1 MEENRR
7 TGRTDDLIDLDG
19 GFAVFLRIWWK
30 AAMIAIG
37 AGIVALIVTFL
48 LPNLYSAAAIITP
61 SADEGRPSPALG
73 ALSSFGIVVAS
84 PTKVEDLETLF
95 RSNDLTAR
103 VFRKYNLWPVVLRD
117 RYDPGSGALKP
128 SWTDRLIPGSRGPKA
143 PGDWDAMRAAEKSLT
158 VSVNRKAGTVYLA
171 FEAPSAEGAAKIVG
185 YYLEEGKS
193 RLQEEA
199 FDRASRN
206 KKFIE
211 KQIAATSD
219 PVTRERLYALYG
231 QEVEREMLA
240 RNREQ
245 FGFKLIDSPW
255 VPERKS
261 SPQRAKT
268 ALLAAV
274 LAFVVAAVLLG
285 LRSGRRAA
293 DPSARP

>member
-1 MEENRR
+1 MDESRR
-7 TGRTDDLIDLDG
+7 TGHTNDLIDLG
-19 GFAVFLRIWWK
+19 GGISVFRRIWWK
-30 AAMIAIG
+30 AFLIALG
-37 AGIVALIVTFL
+37 AGILALVVTFL
-48 LPNLYSAAAIITP
+48 LPNLYNAAAVITP
-61 SADEGRPSPALG
+61 SGDEGKPSPALG
-73 ALSSFGIVVAS
+73 ALSTFGIVVGS
-84 PTKVEDLETLF
+84 PSRVEDLETLF

-103 VFRKYNLWPVVLRD
+103 VFRKYNLWPILLRD
-117 RYDPGSGALKP
+117 RYDARSGALKP
-128 SWTDRLIPGSRGPKA
+128 SWTDRLRGSGGPKA

-158 VSVNRKAGTVYLA
+158 VTVNRKAGTVYLA

-199 FDRASRN
+199 FERASQN

-211 KQIAATSD
+211 KQIASTAD
-219 PVTRERLYALYG
+219 PVTRDRLYALYG

-245 FGFKLIDSPW
+245 FGFRLIDSPW

-274 LAFVVAAVLLG
+274 LAFVISAVLLG
-285 LRSGRRAA
+285 LRSDGR
-293 DPSARP
+293 SAVPPART